1 MRRDFLF
8 SFLSLFFEILQ
19 MVRLFCLYFE
29 ILGEKILS
37 IFFSFSFLKYF
48 KRWEDTILL
57 VFFLKLLQMMT
68 EDFVSKPLKLLYE
81 NYKTSM
87 EARNVPRGSP
97 HVWINS
103 IRLISITKENGN
115 KKRIVNQAKSGW
127 NGIKVRPW
135 IPKLLSEN
143 SRLKRLFSLG
153 DTYRPMCSRH
163 RLLCKTLGIELAEQ

>member
-1 MRRDFLF
+1 MKYNKVGCFNHLCIFESDYNFLIIIIR
-8 SFLSLFFEILQ
+8 LHIKILQ
-19 MVRLFCLYFE
+19 TVRGHYPSRL
-29 ILGEKILS
+29 
-37 IFFSFSFLKYF
+37 
-48 KRWEDTILL
+48 
-57 VFFLKLLQMMT
+57 FLKLPQMMMV
-68 EDFVSKPLKLLYE
+68 DFVSKLLKLLYE
-81 NYKTSM
+81 NSKTSM

-163 RLLCKTLGIELAEQ
+163 RLLCKTLGI

>member
-1 MRRDFLF
+1 
-8 SFLSLFFEILQ
+8 

-29 ILGEKILS
+29 NTWWKDA
-37 IFFSFSFLKYF
+37 FHFLF
-48 KRWEDTILL
+48 
-57 VFFLKLLQMMT
+57 FFLFEILQTVRGPYSSRLFFKLLQMMT
-68 EDFVSKPLKLLYE
+68 VDFVSKPLKLLYE

-163 RLLCKTLGIELAEQ
+163 RLLGKTLGI

>member
-1 MRRDFLF
+1 
-8 SFLSLFFEILQ
+8 
-19 MVRLFCLYFE
+19 MVRLFCLYLE

-37 IFFSFSFLKYF
+37 TFFSFSFLKYF

-68 EDFVSKPLKLLYE
+68 VDFVSKPLKLLYE
-81 NYKTSM
+81 NSKTSM

-127 NGIKVRPW
+127 NGIKVRSW
-135 IPKLLSEN
+135 IPKLLSER

-153 DTYRPMCSRH
+153 DTYLCVAVIDFCVK
-163 RLLCKTLGIELAEQ
+163 LLGYSLLNIT